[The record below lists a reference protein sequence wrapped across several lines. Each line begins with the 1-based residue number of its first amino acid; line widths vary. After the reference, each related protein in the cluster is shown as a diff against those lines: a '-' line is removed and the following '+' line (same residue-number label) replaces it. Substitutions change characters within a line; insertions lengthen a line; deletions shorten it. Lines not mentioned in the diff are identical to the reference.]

1 LVLLFAGTA
10 VVMVGVPTATWWVVA
25 AGASLVSIAVVWHAL
40 MLRRRLRHA
49 LPGRFRITFRY
60 YLLAAV
66 CLPLG
71 ATFGAALALG
81 LSQTWH
87 ERLLVAH
94 MMTNLLGWVGLTVTG
109 TLITLWPT
117 MLRTPMDTRAE
128 TLARQA
134 LPVLVSALVVI
145 NAGALSGIR
154 PVTVAGLLVYAAG
167 LGWWGRALW
176 LPARRRP
183 PREFATASVGCALVW
198 LGVGIGLTT
207 WLVAQ
212 GGVADSIGPLAS
224 IFVVGFAAQLLTGAL
239 SYLMPVVLG
248 GGPSMVRI
256 PQ

>member
-1 LVLLFAGTA
+1 PGLFWMVLAVTVALVHQWVPDATWLMVHLVLLGALTHSIFVWSMHFAQALLKTPDELDTRANQTRRLVLLFAGTA

-128 TLARQA
+128 ALARQA
-134 LPVLVSALVVI
+134 LPLLVSALVII
-145 NAGALSGIR
+145 NVGALSGIR

-167 LGWWGRALW
+167 
-176 LPARRRP
+176 
-183 PREFATASVGCALVW
+183 
-198 LGVGIGLTT
+198 
-207 WLVAQ
+207 
-212 GGVADSIGPLAS
+212 
-224 IFVVGFAAQLLTGAL
+224 
-239 SYLMPVVLG
+239 
-248 GGPSMVRI
+248 
-256 PQ
+256 